1 MHEKN
6 KIYKN
11 EQQIV
16 LKKKN
21 EYFSE
26 KKSICTIQKHS
37 LKAIGEF
44 NEN

>member
-21 EYFSE
+21 EYCSE
-26 KKSICTIQKHS
+26 KIYAQSKSIH
-37 LKAIGEF
+37 
-44 NEN
+44 